1 MNKAERKEEA
11 EAWRVVAEEYDAGR
25 TATEY
30 LCLDLKYSG
39 IERYYR
45 NRRLAAIPLTL
56 RMRMVDRVEAALL
69 FGYGPAY
76 GENGIEE
83 HGGRVLACLLFSE
96 MAKDGATV
104 E

>member
-39 IERYYR
+39 IERNYR

-56 RMRMVDRVEAALL
+56 RMRMVDRIEVALPL
-69 FGYGPAY
+69 GYPAY
-76 GENGIEE
+76 EKNGIEE